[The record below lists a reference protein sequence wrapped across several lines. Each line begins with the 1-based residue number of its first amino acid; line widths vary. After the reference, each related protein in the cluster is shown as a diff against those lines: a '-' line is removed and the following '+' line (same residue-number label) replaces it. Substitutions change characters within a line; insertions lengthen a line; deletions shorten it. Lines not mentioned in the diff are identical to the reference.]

1 MLDQPNYHYLT
12 DPLRAAQQVARLAQE
27 PILGV
32 DIETYPLPAYR
43 DQPQAALD
51 PYLAGIRL
59 VQVATRDGQ
68 VAIFD
73 LFHLPLAL
81 LTPLTT
87 VPWVVFN
94 GDFEYRHLTQAGLP
108 VPRLHDVLFM
118 DRLISHRLRDLAQV
132 SADLLGEPLDK
143 TLQTSDWGTAQLAPA
158 QLQYAAR
165 DALACL
171 RIAQQLSTRL
181 RLLGRQRLY
190 DLWCGALPVLADL
203 ELRGQAFDWEN
214 HARLTGVWQQERD
227 QWLAEL
233 ATLLGPQVNP
243 ASGKQLSDWFTAQ
256 LSAADLTRWP
266 KTPKTGLL
274 KMGAAEL
281 ALHGRLPVVKPLL
294 EFKKIEKLLNTYTGK
309 YVAHRHPV
317 TGCLHPRFWI
327 GATRSGR
334 ISVSSPNT
342 QQVPRH
348 DDFRALFI
356 PPVGKLLISAD
367 YSQIELVVAAL
378 LANDQAMLE
387 VYRHRGDLHRATAA
401 AIAGITPGEVTP
413 EQRQAAK
420 AVNFGNLYGQG
431 PASLAETAFLDYQ
444 VPMTIDQAR
453 QALQRFDQAYPA
465 LKVWKR
471 QQVAAARQFRK
482 VQTPLG
488 LVRDFEEQGEGFL
501 QGEAWPAWMPSFT
514 TPSTMNSPCKS
525 PRRMRRRLPGPCRT
539 AWSGVSWTSFR
550 RPKRSSRGR
559 KSSGVRT
566 GRPCI
571 DAGPLITPRQPG
583 SGRGTDQAQEEGQ
596 PRISAVPE
604 AVFSLVTGSREKWT
618 SPAALRARREA
629 MGGKGD
635 YPLP

>member
-59 VQVATRDGQ
+59 VQVASGDGQ

-501 QGEAWPAWMPSFT
+501 QGEAQNIPIQGAAAEILMSAL
-514 TPSTMNSPCKS
+514 N
-525 PRRMRRRLPGPCRT
+525 RL
-539 AWSGVSWTSFR
+539 
-550 RPKRSSRGR
+550 
-559 KSSGVRT
+559 
-566 GRPCI
+566 
-571 DAGPLITPRQPG
+571 
-583 SGRGTDQAQEEGQ
+583 
-596 PRISAVPE
+596 
-604 AVFSLVTGSREKWT
+604 
-618 SPAALRARREA
+618 PAALAGLDAQLYHTVHDELTLQVTPEDAEAAARALQDSMVGGFLDIFPQAEA
-629 MGGKGD
+629 VITRPEVKRG
-635 YPLP
+635 PHWAAVH